1 MEVYMILLYVS
12 IAMFVA
18 SIVLWYI
25 SGRYIKEHKPVLSRR
40 MVYIG
45 GFMFSFSI
53 LGALIA
59 LIIWSSK

>member
-1 MEVYMILLYVS
+1 MEAYMILLYVS
-12 IAMFVA
+12 IAMFVS

-53 LGALIA
+53 L
-59 LIIWSSK
+59 